1 MEWLAANMGTIVVS
15 LILAVIVIWDIKK
28 ILSDRKK
35 GVKSYGMKCPGCT
48 GSCSNVE
55 IPERFKAKKKT
66 DNI

>member
-35 GVKSYGMKCPGCT
+35 GVESCGMNCPGCT